1 MQKLID
7 FIKRL
12 FKIILGKD
20 IREEIDHQFGNDKEP
35 IPENKKSMLGT
46 VHQNGYSFDDEK
58 IIKILEEW
66 EDLSKFKD
74 FCKKN
79 NITDNSSDIKG
90 DATYNDQTEYNLK
103 VIASDLLYKLTYQNE
118 SKYHKL
124 RLDRID
130 EWKGI
135 RKDSNDRVIEQWRN
149 AGILCPKCEKA
160 PMTYYNHGV
169 VKVHFD
175 HFYGGAIG
183 AGIHGSTSGSKEY
196 QFHYRKCN
204 ECEYLYMIEYR
215 ETPSWWDDLWGNEC
229 PFTKGNIIEYWYDGK
244 MGNTYKFQYYE
255 LISL

>member
-1 MQKLID
+1 
-7 FIKRL
+7 
-12 FKIILGKD
+12 
-20 IREEIDHQFGNDKEP
+20 
-35 IPENKKSMLGT
+35 
-46 VHQNGYSFDDEK
+46 
-58 IIKILEEW
+58 
-66 EDLSKFKD
+66 
-74 FCKKN
+74 
-79 NITDNSSDIKG
+79 
-90 DATYNDQTEYNLK
+90 

-130 EWKGI
+130 EWKGM
-135 RKDSNDRVIEQWRN
+135 RKDSDGRVIEQWRN

-169 VKVHFD
+169 VKVHFE

-204 ECEYLYMIEYR
+204 ECEYLDMIEYR

-244 MGNTYKFQYYE
+244 MGNTYKF
-255 LISL
+255 